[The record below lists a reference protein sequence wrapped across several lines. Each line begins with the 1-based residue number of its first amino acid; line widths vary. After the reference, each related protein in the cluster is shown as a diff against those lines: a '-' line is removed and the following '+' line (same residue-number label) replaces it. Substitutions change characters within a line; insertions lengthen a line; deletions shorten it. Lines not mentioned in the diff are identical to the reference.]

1 MTSATRKYLAEFV
14 GTAALVTANV
24 SSGAMATANT
34 TDNSLILLSIAAS
47 TAVTLGLLILAL
59 GGISGA
65 HFNPAVSAV
74 MLFRKAMNTRDF
86 VAYVIA
92 QVSGAVLGV
101 AVANLMYGLDVFAL
115 STTERVTNAHLIG
128 EVVAT
133 SGLVGII
140 LALVL
145 TNRPHAIPAS
155 VGAWIFTA
163 ILFTSSTSFANP
175 AVTVGR
181 MFTSSVTGIAPASGV
196 AYIAIQLVG
205 ALIGFA
211 IAETLFAKDKS

>member
-1 MTSATRKYLAEFV
+1 
-14 GTAALVTANV
+14 
-24 SSGAMATANT
+24 MATANT

-101 AVANLMYGLDVFAL
+101 AVANLMYGLDVFAV